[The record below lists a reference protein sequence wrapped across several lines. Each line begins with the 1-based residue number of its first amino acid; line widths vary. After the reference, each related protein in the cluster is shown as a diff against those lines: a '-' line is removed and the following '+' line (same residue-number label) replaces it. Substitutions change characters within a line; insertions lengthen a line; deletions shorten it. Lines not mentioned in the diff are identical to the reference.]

1 MRKLIESTLVSL
13 DGVIEA
19 PERWAIFDEEAT
31 QRSMQEL
38 DNYDAFVMG
47 RVTYER
53 FRENWGAGGNPYI
66 DRIGEMP
73 KYVASR
79 SLAEVTWNATLLGSD
94 VVAAIERLKAQPGKD
109 LIKYGN
115 SRLDATLLGAG
126 LIDELRVWIMPV
138 VVGSGQR
145 IFEDVETSS
154 LKLTLTDVHELSNGS
169 VVLTYVP
176 GYDDRGLEARR

>member
-1 MRKLIESTLVSL
+1 MRKLVESTLVSL

-19 PERWAIFDEEAT
+19 PERWAIFDDEAT
-31 QRSMQEL
+31 ELSMQEL

-53 FRENWGAGGNPYI
+53 FRDNWGAGGNPYV
-66 DRIGEMP
+66 DRIGAMP

-79 SLAEVTWNATLLGSD
+79 TLSEVTWNATLLGPD
-94 VVAAIERLKAQPGKD
+94 IVTAIQDLKAQPGKD
-109 LIKYGN
+109 LIKYGT

-126 LIDELRVWIMPV
+126 LVDELRVWIMPV

-145 IFEDVETSS
+145 IFQDVEPSS
-154 LKLTLTDVHELSNGS
+154 LRLNLTDVRRLRNGS
-169 VVLTYVP
+169 VVLTYIP
-176 GYDDRGLEARR
+176 G

>member
-13 DGVIEA
+13 DGVTES
-19 PERWAIFDEEAT
+19 PERWASFDDEASEL
-31 QRSMQEL
+31 SMQEL

-53 FRENWGAGGNPYI
+53 FRDNWGAGGNPYF
-66 DRIGEMP
+66 DRIGAMP

-79 SLAEVTWNATLLGSD
+79 SLDDVTWNATLLGPD
-94 VVAAIERLKAQPGKD
+94 IVTAIQDLKAQPGKD
-109 LIKYGN
+109 LIKYGT

-126 LIDELRVWIMPV
+126 LVDELRVWVMPV

-145 IFEDVETSS
+145 IFEDVEPSS
-154 LKLTLTDVHELSNGS
+154 LRLNLTDVRRLRNGS
-169 VVLTYVP
+169 VVLTYIP
-176 GYDDRGLEARR
+176 G

>member
-13 DGVIEA
+13 DGVIES

-53 FRENWGAGGNPYI
+53 FRENWSSSGGNPYF
-66 DRIGEMP
+66 DRISAMP

-79 SLAEVTWNATLLGSD
+79 SLDDVTWNASLLGPD
-94 VVAAIERLKAQPGKD
+94 IVTAIQDLKAQPGKD

-115 SRLDATLLGAG
+115 SRLDATLLRAG
-126 LIDELRVWIMPV
+126 LVDELQIWIMPV

-154 LKLTLTDVHELSNGS
+154 LKLTLTDVHKLRNGS
-169 VVLTYVP
+169 VVLTYLVGADP
-176 GYDDRGLEARR
+176 GASPS